1 MNSEKVRALN
11 SKLLMSDTL
20 AERSDQIEIKKY
32 LDDLEKKREQ
42 FYHEQTLVRFSIT
55 AGTNKEK
62 VVRRE
67 KKERSGEEK
76 AERV

>member
-1 MNSEKVRALN
+1 
-11 SKLLMSDTL
+11 
-20 AERSDQIEIKKY
+20 
-32 LDDLEKKREQ
+32 
-42 FYHEQTLVRFSIT
+42 LVRFSIT

>member
-1 MNSEKVRALN
+1 M
-11 SKLLMSDTL
+11 
-20 AERSDQIEIKKY
+20 
-32 LDDLEKKREQ
+32 
-42 FYHEQTLVRFSIT
+42 VRFSIT

-76 AERV
+76 AERVWERNKKTAQRSEEEIHSVDERRAWRGWTR